1 MLEHLEHYN
10 LKGDVMIQL
19 NGEVLN
25 LIDYTVKKAVS
36 EATAELKRQN
46 LITEGKQSPFQKTE
60 TLLFNYNNFVA
71 AIKDKENQ
79 ISEIK
84 GMGISKKS
92 ASITSFSGNTGY
104 IEVKS
109 DAEKA
114 EEKIEMI
121 EFSIQT
127 TRNFIKIIDDAIECL
142 RQDPY
147 YDLIRLRYF
156 EGCTREEIA
165 EHFDCDV
172 KTVTRNKNR
181 LINLLQIRLFSDE
194 VIQHI
199 FAY

>member
-1 MLEHLEHYN
+1 MSLA
-10 LKGDVMIQL
+10 L
-19 NGEVLN
+19 NGELLN
-25 LIDYTVKKAVS
+25 LIDHTVQKAVND
-36 EATAELKRQN
+36 AVLELKRQN
-46 LITEGKQSPFQKTE
+46 LVVDGRQTPFQKTE

-71 AIKDKENQ
+71 AIKDKEDH
-79 ISEIK
+79 IREIK
-84 GMGISKKS
+84 EMGLSKKS
-92 ASITSFSGNTGY
+92 KSISSFSGNSGL

-127 TRNFIKIIDDAIECL
+127 TRNFIKIIDDAIACL
-142 RQDPY
+142 RDDPY
-147 YDLIRLRYF
+147 YELIRLRYF
-156 EGCTREEIA
+156 EGRSRDEIA
-165 EHFDCDV
+165 EYFDCDV

-199 FAY
+199 FSA